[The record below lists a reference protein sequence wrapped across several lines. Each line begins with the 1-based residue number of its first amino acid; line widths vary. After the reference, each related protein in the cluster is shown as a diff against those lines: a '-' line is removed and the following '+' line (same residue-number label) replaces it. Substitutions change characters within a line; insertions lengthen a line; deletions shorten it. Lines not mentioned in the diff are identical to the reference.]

1 MSEQSIESTGAL
13 SAAVAVEEASAV
25 AKPARV
31 QRKKVSPFTWLI
43 YVYLVIMSIFALFP
57 IYYVVQASLAGAQ
70 NLYTTEL
77 RLLPL
82 QPSLSNYLTMLS
94 NGPQQTLLSW
104 IANTFL
110 IALASTFFGLA
121 FATFAGYA
129 LSRFRFRLRQGTLVG
144 LLALQA
150 FPSLLA
156 LLAYYLLLQNLH
168 LINTLPGL
176 ILIYS
181 SGTLVFGTWNMKG
194 YFDSIPAE
202 LEQAAWVDGA
212 TTTQAFFRVA
222 LPLAAPAL
230 AATALLMFLGPWN
243 EFAIANQVLNAND
256 TWSNLTFAL
265 GLNSL
270 QSDYRV
276 PWGLFS
282 AASVIVSVPLM
293 AVFLYAQRFF
303 QSGLT
308 VGSVKG

>member
-13 SAAVAVEEASAV
+13 AATTIAEAAR
-25 AKPARV
+25 AAARPARAR
-31 QRKKVSPFTWLI
+31 RKKTSPFTWLI
-43 YVYLVIMSIFALFP
+43 YVYLVIMSVFALFP

-70 NLYTTEL
+70 NLYTTDL

-82 QPSLSNYLTMLS
+82 QPSLSNYVTMLS

-104 IANTFL
+104 IGNTFL
-110 IALASTFFGLA
+110 IALASTFFGLT

-150 FPSLLA
+150 FPGLLA
-156 LLAYYLLLQNLH
+156 LLAYYLLLQSLH

-230 AATALLMFLGPWN
+230 AATSLLMFLGPWN
-243 EFAIANQVLNAND
+243 EFAIANQILNAND
-256 TWSNLTFAL
+256 TWSNLTFGL

-308 VGSVKG
+308 IGSVKG

>member
-1 MSEQSIESTGAL
+1 MSEQSIESTGAS
-13 SAAVAVEEASAV
+13 SAAVRAEEAAAV
-25 AKPARV
+25 AKPARA
-31 QRKKVSPFTWLI
+31 RSKKISPFTWLV
-43 YVYLVIMSIFALFP
+43 YVYLVVMSIFALFP
-57 IYYVVQASLAGAQ
+57 MYYVVQASLAGAQ
-70 NLYTTEL
+70 NLYTTDL

-82 QPSLSNYLTMLS
+82 HPSLSNYIEMLS
-94 NGPQQTLLSW
+94 NNPLETLPSW
-104 IANTFL
+104 IGNTFL

-150 FPSLLA
+150 FPGLLA
-156 LLAYYLLLQNLH
+156 LLAYYLLLQQFH

-222 LPLAAPAL
+222 LPLALPAL

-243 EFAIANQVLNAND
+243 EFAIANQVLNANS
-256 TWSNLTFAL
+256 TWSNLTFGL
-265 GLNSL
+265 GIQSL

-282 AASVIVSVPLM
+282 AACVIVSVPLM

-303 QSGLT
+303 QTGLT
-308 VGSVKG
+308 IGSVKG

>member
-1 MSEQSIESTGAL
+1 MSEQNIQSTGAIT
-13 SAAVAVEEASAV
+13 ATATAEVARAT
-25 AKPARV
+25 ARPV
-31 QRKKVSPFTWLI
+31 RARRKKANPFNLLV
-43 YVYLVIMSIFALFP
+43 YVYLIVMSVFALFP
-57 IYYVVQASLAGAQ
+57 IFFVVQASLSADQ
-70 NLYTTEL
+70 NLYSPEL

-82 QPSLSNYLTMLS
+82 HPSLSNYIEMLS
-94 NGPQQTLLSW
+94 NKPTETLVSW
-104 IANTFL
+104 IGNTFVV
-110 IALASTFFGLA
+110 ALASTFFGLL

-150 FPSLLA
+150 FPALLA
-156 LLAYYLLLQNLH
+156 ILAYYLLLQTFH
-168 LINTLPGL
+168 LIDTLPGL
-176 ILIYS
+176 ILVYS

-212 TTTQAFFRVA
+212 STTQAFLRVA
-222 LPLAAPAL
+222 LPLAGPAL

-243 EFAIANQVLNAND
+243 EFAIANAVLSANG
-256 TWSNLTFAL
+256 TWSNLTF
-265 GLNSL
+265 GPGINSL

-282 AASVIVSVPLM
+282 AACVIVSVPLM
-293 AVFLYAQRFF
+293 AVFFYAQRFF